1 MSEDE
6 TECRLTFEEGR
17 RIRREAE
24 KPYWLKITLCML
36 LACVFLMGM
45 ALYADIKYDVLWEG
59 VKGLENRILAGD
71 FQAIV
76 DHYHYYSIRN
86 SGVLFSIIF
95 VLFGMGYAVLGFLA
109 GKRALKEANEKKVER
124 CRGKEDS
131 STGRRSWSTPRR
143 SATSWTRSR

>member
-24 KPYWLKITLCML
+24 RPYWLKITLCML
-36 LACVFLMGM
+36 AGCAFLTVML
-45 ALYADIKYDVLWEG
+45 LYADIKYDVLWEG
-59 VKGLENRILAGD
+59 AKGLESRILAGD

-76 DHYHYYSIRN
+76 DYHHYN
-86 SGVLFSIIF
+86 SLKDVGVIFSIIF
-95 VLFGMGYAVLGFLA
+95 ILFAMVYSLLGYLA

-124 CRGKEDS
+124 CRRS
-131 STGRRSWSTPRR
+131 RRRSWSMPRR

>member
-24 KPYWLKITLCML
+24 KPYDRKIVLCML
-36 LACVFLMGM
+36 MAGVFLTGM
-45 ALYADIKYDVLWEG
+45 LLYADIKYDVLWEG

-76 DHYHYYSIRN
+76 DYYHYN
-86 SGVLFSIIF
+86 SLKDAGVIFSIIF
-95 VLFGMGYAVLGFLA
+95 VLFAAGYAILGHLA
-109 GKRALKEANEKKVER
+109 GKRALKEANEKE
-124 CRGKEDS
+124 
-131 STGRRSWSTPRR
+131 
-143 SATSWTRSR
+143 ATDEEGV